1 MKTPKRTPWQHSTQ
15 SCLKADGELRCTI
28 TEQATRWKRKNR
40 VKQLKRTIERLNA
53 ELRKMKNVKQGEKY
67 YMEVE
72 VDIEHDPDSV
82 WIFHP
87 DHPAN
92 EYSGICVYKKH
103 LIPKMEIE
111 KENAELRKE
120 TK

>member
-1 MKTPKRTPWQHSTQ
+1 MKKIKR
-15 SCLKADGELRCTI
+15 
-28 TEQATRWKRKNR
+28 
-40 VKQLKRTIERLNA
+40 
-53 ELRKMKNVKQGEKY
+53 GEKY

-72 VDIEHDPDSV
+72 ADFDHDPDSV

-103 LIPKMEIE
+103 LIPKMEVE
-111 KENAELRKE
+111 KRKRRTQKGAGMTAREFINMLETYMPNLDVPLVCKMAGTDENIVIWASGGDKQVTFTVERKA
-120 TK
+120 KP